1 MLTHD
6 YLYNVMYFTKQS
18 WLCIFGLSSYDVFNL
33 LSYFDMYMHGM
44 INILFLM
51 YVRVHPSVQSFLIF
65 VQFDIILRSENFP
78 EYIVPIP
85 VSQRKTVQES
95 NYLPDLTGNKYTR
108 MGESWEIWV
117 YEESWC
123 ILVSLKKY

>member
-1 MLTHD
+1 
-6 YLYNVMYFTKQS
+6 MYFTKQS
-18 WLCIFGLSSYDVFNL
+18 WICIFGLWSYNVFNL
-33 LSYFDMYMHGM
+33 LSYFDMYMHDM

-65 VQFDIILRSENFP
+65 VQFDIILRSENLP

-85 VSQRKTVQES
+85 VSQRKTVLES

-108 MGESWEIWV
+108 MG
-117 YEESWC
+117 
-123 ILVSLKKY
+123 